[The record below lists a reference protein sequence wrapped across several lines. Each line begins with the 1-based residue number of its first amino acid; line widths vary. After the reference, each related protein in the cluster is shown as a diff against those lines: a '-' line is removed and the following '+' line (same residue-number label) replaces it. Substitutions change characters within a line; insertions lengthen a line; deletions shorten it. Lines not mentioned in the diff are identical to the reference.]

1 MRNRGPILLTGLI
14 CLVAG
19 YMLNSPWVTAQGHIT
34 SISAIPNQKGGQDVF
49 GGYEVVQGWPKDLAS
64 IPGHEQWTFGA
75 GSPKV
80 ALVAAMVTNHVEDTL
95 DDLHAT
101 PDQRTRILAV
111 KDRMLA
117 DAQQLHGDRK
127 ATHEAFLDAWKSDA
141 PDAAKLHALVDQR
154 VEEMRK
160 LAHEAVDAGV
170 EVHGILTPDQRAQL
184 TKKIERWHR

>member
-1 MRNRGPILLTGLI
+1 MWKKIGLVTGALLLLGVGLVSLTAFGYGGGWCHRGHRDP
-14 CLVAG
+14 
-19 YMLNSPWVTAQGHIT
+19 AQ
-34 SISAIPNQKGGQDVF
+34 
-49 GGYEVVQGWPKDLAS
+49 
-64 IPGHEQWTFGA
+64 
-75 GSPKV
+75 
-80 ALVAAMVTNHVEDTL
+80 VAAMVTNHVEDAL

-117 DAQQLHGDRK
+117 EAQQAHGDRK
-127 ATHEAFLDAWKSDA
+127 ATHEALLDAWKSDA

-160 LAHEAVDAGV
+160 LAHEAVDAGI

>member
-1 MRNRGPILLTGLI
+1 MWKKIGLVSGALLLLGVGLVTLTAFSGGGWCGHRGHRDP
-14 CLVAG
+14 
-19 YMLNSPWVTAQGHIT
+19 AQ
-34 SISAIPNQKGGQDVF
+34 
-49 GGYEVVQGWPKDLAS
+49 L
-64 IPGHEQWTFGA
+64 
-75 GSPKV
+75 
-80 ALVAAMVTNHVEDTL
+80 AAMVTNHVEDTL

-101 PDQRTRILAV
+101 PDQRTRILSV

-117 DAQQLHGDRK
+117 AAQQVHGDRE
-127 ATHEAFLDAWKSDA
+127 ATHDALLEAWKSDA
-141 PDAAKLHALVDQR
+141 PDTAKLHALVDQR

>member
-1 MRNRGPILLTGLI
+1 MWKKIGMVSGALLLLGIGLVTLTAFSGGGWCHRGHRDP
-14 CLVAG
+14 
-19 YMLNSPWVTAQGHIT
+19 AQ
-34 SISAIPNQKGGQDVF
+34 
-49 GGYEVVQGWPKDLAS
+49 
-64 IPGHEQWTFGA
+64 
-75 GSPKV
+75 
-80 ALVAAMVTNHVEDTL
+80 VAAMVTNHVEDAL

-117 DAQQLHGDRK
+117 EAQQAHGDRK
-127 ATHEAFLDAWKSDA
+127 ATHEALLDAWKSDA

-160 LAHEAVDAGV
+160 LAHEAVDAGI